1 MMKNCITNF
10 NCNTLSFVTGIR
22 ALFLLLDSFNCDM
35 LALVIGFKSLFT
47 PCFYFKLIEFLSI
60 WLSWKKLTL
69 ELGCNCK

>member
-22 ALFLLLDSFNCDM
+22 ALFLLLDFFNCDM
-35 LALVIGFKSLFT
+35 LALVIGFKSLFN
-47 PCFYFKLIEFLSI
+47 PCFCI